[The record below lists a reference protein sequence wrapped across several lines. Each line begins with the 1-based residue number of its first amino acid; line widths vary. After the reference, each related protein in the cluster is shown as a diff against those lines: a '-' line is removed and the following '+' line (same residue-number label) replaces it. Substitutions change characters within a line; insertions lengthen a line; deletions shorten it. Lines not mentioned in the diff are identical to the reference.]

1 MNAPP
6 SEDPFADIAPVDAK
20 PPPDMMLN
28 PAEIAVPHTEAE
40 KPVSADD
47 IVNMFKAPSEPSAPV
62 TLAQPA
68 ATADVAKGGIVDAT
82 PTATDLSCLDQA
94 VPADKK

>member
-1 MNAPP
+1 MNPPP
-6 SEDPFADIAPVDAK
+6 SEDPFADIAPVVAK

-62 TLAQPA
+62 TMAPPA
-68 ATADVAKGGIVDAT
+68 GAADISKGGIVDAAA
-82 PTATDLSCLDQA
+82 TATDLSCLDKA
-94 VPADKK
+94 LPTEKK